1 MRRAPT
7 WAGVEREL
15 SRARSARR
23 VIPWV
28 LLSALGGAALV
39 AVAARSI
46 AAALPIL
53 VPGIAAALFTWMMGI
68 ARCPACGASLLRPG
82 EARAS
87 SAAPAE
93 VSRTH
98 RCPRCGA
105 RFE

>member
-28 LLSALGGAALV
+28 LLGALGGAALV

-46 AAALPIL
+46 AAGLPIL

-68 ARCPACGASLLRPG
+68 ARCPACGASLLRRG

-87 SAAPAE
+87 PAE

-98 RCPRCGA
+98 RCPHCGA